1 MLEAFVEV
9 DFTDVGSF
17 QWISEFRLKVRC
29 RHWTVCDDY
38 SIGHEWFRN
47 TEIQWTVPCLGEYCT
62 AQRRS
67 KYQTVNQYRNV
78 IIMKGHRDQLHS
90 FSHTYQNPTR
100 QICSGA
106 FSHGILLNTPLLSRA
121 FIIIGG
127 ITVAKYLALIFMASF
142 NLNWQELTHSR
153 SCHDNPWED
162 HLCYPFLSC
171 PLRRTKTPY
180 LTTQIN
186 NTYCTVLTVERPNL
200 LFCSSK
206 MGTPFLSSLCLISG
220 ILMALA
226 AATAANG
233 TNRPIRG
240 GALCSSR
247 VFVCQHSNFEWELRS
262 PLQRPGWEWVQWR

>member
-17 QWISEFRLKVRC
+17 QWISEFGLKVRC

-127 ITVAKYLALIFMASF
+127 ITVAKYLALIFMPSLILIDRGLLIPGVAMTT
-142 NLNWQELTHSR
+142 LEKIT
-153 SCHDNPWED
+153 CAI
-162 HLCYPFLSC
+162 PFSAA
-171 PLRRTKTPY
+171 
-180 LTTQIN
+180 
-186 NTYCTVLTVERPNL
+186 L
-200 LFCSSK
+200 L
-206 MGTPFLSSLCLISG
+206 G
-220 ILMALA
+220 
-226 AATAANG
+226 
-233 TNRPIRG
+233 
-240 GALCSSR
+240 
-247 VFVCQHSNFEWELRS
+247 E
-262 PLQRPGWEWVQWR
+262 QRHHTSQLKSTIHIVRYSQWRGLICCSVHQRWALRFWALSVSSVGYWWH